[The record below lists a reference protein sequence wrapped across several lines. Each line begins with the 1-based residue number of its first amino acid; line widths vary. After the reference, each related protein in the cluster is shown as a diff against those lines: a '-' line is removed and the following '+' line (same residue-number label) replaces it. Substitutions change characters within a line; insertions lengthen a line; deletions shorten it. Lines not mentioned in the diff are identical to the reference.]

1 MTHTIITINY
11 NNNEGLRK
19 TLASVAA
26 QTYPHIQHIIVDG
39 GSTDGSVEIIREY
52 ADNQAKGERLEVK
65 GTENS
70 KAEPLASTPSGVPD
84 KVRDFM
90 GCSYTLHL
98 TPTKHHVLWVSE
110 KDKGIY
116 NAMNK
121 GIEIALGR
129 RKVNDD
135 YTSAPIANGQ
145 SPIAQTDYCQFLNS
159 GDMLYAPDVT
169 ERMMKALIEK
179 QQTQSE
185 RIGVIYGNMIK
196 DMPRGQKQLDR
207 CNGGEHVTLN
217 MFYRGCLN
225 HSPAYIHKS
234 LFEKYGLYDETLRIC
249 SDWKFYLQSL
259 VLGGER
265 VEYTDIDMTL
275 FDMTGISETQKDLL
289 NAERNQLLSELIP
302 SGILRDY
309 ELYHFPIEQCCRLKK
324 YHLWGVVS
332 FIERVLF
339 KLEKWRIIK

>member
-1 MTHTIITINY
+1 MIILSIITINY
-11 NNNEGLRK
+11 NDAIGLRK
-19 TLASVAA
+19 TLDSVAA

-39 GSTDGSVEIIREY
+39 GSTDQSLEVIREY
-52 ADNQAKGERLEVK
+52 ESSLAFCL
-65 GTENS
+65 S
-70 KAEPLASTPSGVPD
+70 PLTSNL
-84 KVRDFM
+84 K
-90 GCSYTLHL
+90 
-98 TPTKHHVLWVSE
+98 WISE
-110 KDKGIY
+110 KDTGIY

-121 GIEIALGR
+121 GIEIALGKR
-129 RKVNDD
+129 IVNDD
-135 YTSAPIANGQ
+135 HTSSPIAYRL
-145 SPIAQTDYCQFLNS
+145 SPIAQTDYFQFLNS
-159 GDMLYAPDVT
+159 GDMLFTPDAT
-169 ERMMKALIEK
+169 ELMVNVLMKK
-179 QQTQSE
+179 QWILE
-185 RIGVIYGNMIK
+185 RKVGVIYGNMIK
-196 DMPRGQKQLDR
+196 DLPSGKKQLDR
-207 CNGGEHVTLN
+207 CNGGEDVTLN

-275 FDMTGISETQKDLL
+275 FDMNGISETQKDLL

-309 ELYHFPIEQCCRLKK
+309 ELYHFPIEQYRRLKK
-324 YHLWGVVS
+324 YHLWGVVY

>member
-1 MTHTIITINY
+1 MIKLSIVTINY
-11 NNNEGLRK
+11 NDAAGLKK
-19 TLASVAA
+19 TLDSVAA
-26 QTYPHIQHIIVDG
+26 QTYPYIQHIIVDG

-52 ADNQAKGERLEVK
+52 ANNRAAMGNGQWAIDLDTNRQSPIANRQIKWI
-65 GTENS
+65 S
-70 KAEPLASTPSGVPD
+70 EP
-84 KVRDFM
+84 
-90 GCSYTLHL
+90 
-98 TPTKHHVLWVSE
+98 
-110 KDKGIY
+110 DKGIY

-129 RKVNDD
+129 REVREDH
-135 YTSAPIANGQ
+135 TSLPIANGQ
-145 SPIAQTDYCQFLNS
+145 SPIAQTDYLQFLNS

-169 ERMMKALIEK
+169 ERMMKVLIEK

-196 DMPRGQKQLDR
+196 DMPHGHKQLDR
-207 CNGGEHVTLN
+207 CNGGEYVTLN

-265 VEYTDIDMTL
+265 VEYADIDMTL

-289 NAERNQLLSELIP
+289 NAERNRLLNELIP

-309 ELYHFPIEQCCRLKK
+309 ELYHFPIEQYRRLKRH
-324 YHLWGVVS
+324 HLWGVVY
-332 FIERVLF
+332 FVERVLF
-339 KLEKWRIIK
+339 KLEKWRILR